1 MKETYSLKEVK
12 DLIRDVIT
20 ISFDPNPDAD
30 FYAKLFGKYDEEMQK
45 YVTDALL
52 AALLA
57 REFTKIATVK

>member
-20 ISFDPNPDAD
+20 ISFDPNPNAD

-57 REFTKIATVK
+57 REFTKIATAK